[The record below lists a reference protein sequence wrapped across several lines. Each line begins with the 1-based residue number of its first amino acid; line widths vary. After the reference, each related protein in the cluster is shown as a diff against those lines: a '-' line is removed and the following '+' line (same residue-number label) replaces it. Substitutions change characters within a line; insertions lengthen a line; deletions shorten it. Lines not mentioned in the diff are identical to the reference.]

1 MKHTKRI
8 SLPKTATTAS
18 PTDQLAA
25 KLEVFGLFTNFN
37 PSALLAAITKE
48 QPEQ

>member
-25 KLEVFGLFTNFN
+25 KLEIFGMFTNFS
-37 PSALLAAITKE
+37 PTALLTAITKE
-48 QPEQ
+48 RPEQ